1 VERQSNP
8 SQGREKR
15 VAIKL
20 RRTKQWAWVKFK
32 LKETSCSNVEEWKS
46 EIIKLWVTRM
56 SHCLKKL
63 MDSTSRRLA
72 EVIEKQGATT
82 VF

>member
-1 VERQSNP
+1 M
-8 SQGREKR
+8 
-15 VAIKL
+15 
-20 RRTKQWAWVKFK
+20 KFK
-32 LKETSCSNVEEWKS
+32 LKETSCSNVDEWKS

-63 MDSTSRRLA
+63 KDSTSRRLA